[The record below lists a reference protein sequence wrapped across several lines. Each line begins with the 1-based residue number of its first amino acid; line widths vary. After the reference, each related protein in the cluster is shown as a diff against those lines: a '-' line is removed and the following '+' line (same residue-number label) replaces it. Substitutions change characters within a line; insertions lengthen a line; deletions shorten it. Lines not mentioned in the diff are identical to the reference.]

1 LKKDAL
7 MNGTFVV
14 YSSAGPHRDR
24 TKGTRE
30 QAYWD
35 EHAAFID
42 NLVAEGFIRL
52 GGPLPDEHGAMMIV
66 SDASESDV
74 RERLRNDPWY
84 QRGILTLESV
94 KRWEIFI
101 DER

>member
-1 LKKDAL
+1 

-14 YSSAGPHRDR
+14 YSAAGPHRDR
-24 TKGTRE
+24 ARGTRE

-35 EHAAFID
+35 QHAEFID
-42 NLVAEGFIRL
+42 GLMAAGFICM

-66 SDASESDV
+66 RAENEAEV
-74 RERLRNDPWY
+74 RERLRGDPWY
-84 QRGILTLESV
+84 KQGILRLESV